1 MNKQTTENAII
12 AYSEYINNYL
22 KGEEEL
28 DVSYIQSEKPTGAIE
43 INIFLNNLENI
54 SNSRKQTL
62 NSILIAW
69 DHLYNIMNRLK
80 NPLECEDILSIHDKL
95 TDIFIDL
102 LEEK

>member
-1 MNKQTTENAII
+1 MNKEITENVII

-62 NSILIAW
+62 NSILITW
-69 DHLYNIMNRLK
+69 DHLYNIMDRLK

>member
-54 SNSRKQTL
+54 SDSRKHTL
-62 NSILIAW
+62 NNVLVAW
-69 DHLYNIMNRLK
+69 DYAYNIMDRLK
-80 NPLECEDILSIHDKL
+80 NPLECEDIINIYDKL
-95 TDIFIDL
+95 TDIFIEL